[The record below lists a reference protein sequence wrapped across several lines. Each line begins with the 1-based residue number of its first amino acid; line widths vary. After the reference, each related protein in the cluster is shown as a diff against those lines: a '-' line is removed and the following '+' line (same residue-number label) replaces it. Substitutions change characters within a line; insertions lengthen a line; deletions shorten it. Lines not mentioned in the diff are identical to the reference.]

1 MSSKIRAQVTRNK
14 DSNKRETELR
24 TFDLDEEARELI
36 FKEKKEE
43 LEKLKKTWPLE
54 LKLRRH
60 FAYILVILVG
70 VSTVASLTIL
80 FFLGF
85 KVCGFHLSDTV
96 VIAIISATVAELAS
110 LFYIILRYLF
120 PQPPES

>member
-14 DSNKRETELR
+14 DSNKRETEMR

-85 KVCGFHLSDTV
+85 KVWGFHLSDAV

-120 PQPPES
+120 PQPPGS

>member
-70 VSTVASLTIL
+70 VSTV
-80 FFLGF
+80 
-85 KVCGFHLSDTV
+85 
-96 VIAIISATVAELAS
+96 
-110 LFYIILRYLF
+110 
-120 PQPPES
+120 

>member
-60 FAYILVILVG
+60 FTYILVILVG

-85 KVCGFHLSDTV
+85 KVYTN
-96 VIAIISATVAELAS
+96 IQI
-110 LFYIILRYLF
+110 
-120 PQPPES
+120 